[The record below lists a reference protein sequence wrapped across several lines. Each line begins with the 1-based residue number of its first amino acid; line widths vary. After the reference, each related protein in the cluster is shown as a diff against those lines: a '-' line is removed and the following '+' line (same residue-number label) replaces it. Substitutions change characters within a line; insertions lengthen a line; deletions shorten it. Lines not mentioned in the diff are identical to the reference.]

1 LAKKKKEVVKKV
13 EEQIAQVQ
21 PKEEEAKEVNYRL
34 DYTKEA
40 NDFRAQIEAEYDKTL
55 ARIREKYPNELLVAE
70 RQVAELSGPE
80 RLLHF
85 NQLRELYPMAF
96 DSDNPLLK
104 LVFEHTDPRPFGV
117 REFNQSLKD
126 AAEKMYSDATAR
138 VERFKKQAAEEQN
151 TLYKSVLLDAVQI
164 EQETAEDERQFL
176 EAMKHSIAESNKTYP
191 EMIMPTALKNVD
203 VDVMLKTIT
212 SIRQALNL
220 EKLNWENLDYESFMT
235 GVDINDKESIQL
247 RKSMWDV
254 IQQNLSV
261 QRLAASEQASRASQH
276 VYISESEA
284 FSAQAP
290 GKMVVLDEKDFKKYF
305 PEGMGGRY
313 VKEEFAST
321 KQRGLL
327 IREHAMR
334 VINDLTKAQAN
345 KFIKSDSTTAHILFG
360 FKGCGKSG
368 ALSQIVYWA
377 RKNDWLVVYINSGYN
392 LINTGDYL
400 EKSKLIPDCWDQPQ
414 IAMKF
419 LNNMIDAHQD
429 KLRQIPLRTKFQ
441 LGRFEGKTL
450 FDLVEFGSALEAYAA
465 DAVVHF
471 RRELS
476 LVEEFP
482 VLLAVDDYNAIYNQS
497 VNFAD
502 PESRRYS
509 KDMLEGRNFT
519 LAGLFFDGHVDHGL
533 INGAF
538 VGALTEEHKVEQF
551 MEDTKEHET
560 TWVNIPPYTRKEF
573 DTVLEHYT
581 RSGATSAISKKSRD
595 YIYQICS
602 GFGREVWRITRTL

>member
-1 LAKKKKEVVKKV
+1 MYVLSSYSNAQCTNNSVV
-13 EEQIAQVQ
+13 
-21 PKEEEAKEVNYRL
+21 
-34 DYTKEA
+34 
-40 NDFRAQIEAEYDKTL
+40 
-55 ARIREKYPNELLVAE
+55 
-70 RQVAELSGPE
+70 
-80 RLLHF
+80 
-85 NQLRELYPMAF
+85 
-96 DSDNPLLK
+96 
-104 LVFEHTDPRPFGV
+104 
-117 REFNQSLKD
+117 
-126 AAEKMYSDATAR
+126 
-138 VERFKKQAAEEQN
+138 
-151 TLYKSVLLDAVQI
+151 
-164 EQETAEDERQFL
+164 
-176 EAMKHSIAESNKTYP
+176 
-191 EMIMPTALKNVD
+191 
-203 VDVMLKTIT
+203 
-212 SIRQALNL
+212 
-220 EKLNWENLDYESFMT
+220 
-235 GVDINDKESIQL
+235 
-247 RKSMWDV
+247 
-254 IQQNLSV
+254 
-261 QRLAASEQASRASQH
+261 
-276 VYISESEA
+276 
-284 FSAQAP
+284 
-290 GKMVVLDEKDFKKYF
+290 
-305 PEGMGGRY
+305 
-313 VKEEFAST
+313 
-321 KQRGLL
+321 
-327 IREHAMR
+327 
-334 VINDLTKAQAN
+334 
-345 KFIKSDSTTAHILFG
+345 G

-519 LAGLFFDGHVDHGL
+519 LARLFFDGHVDHGL

-581 RSGATSAISKKSRD
+581 RSGATSGK
-595 YIYQICS
+595 
-602 GFGREVWRITRTL
+602 